1 MVVVVVVMSDCSPA
15 KYPATDKASKIVSI
29 DSSPEPTKAKYLGYS
44 GYGSVIAKMRAGSGK
59 SAMTKTL
66 SDREITI
73 PDFPKKEHHKSSDPS
88 SHSTEESSKSSE
100 ESEEEIQYYN
110 NDPQFPL
117 FSSKRRRFE
126 AEEVLVILSKY
137 HDKGMKCQHQPSRV
151 QRNAAFLIDARF
163 VPLDDLSAD
172 GNGTYVYI
180 GRPTQT
186 FRKKANG
193 KWKKRSSKREEI
205 DKEPDFHFIREYR
218 HLKDSPDFRQTI
230 FYARDRWGEILNN
243 LILLQYQFDGPEHP
257 IKAFPH
263 GTSKSGK
270 SFTRTK
276 PSVKRALSDNLRN
289 LSTSEAVAKTRK
301 DLGGGGP
308 LKHCQ
313 MLTFQGEGRKLTT

>member
-1 MVVVVVVMSDCSPA
+1 MFFPFKHVQVLMKEPSVEGSGNSATDPIMIDCSPA

-88 SHSTEESSKSSE
+88 SHSTEDSSKSSE

-110 NDPQFPL
+110 NDPRFPL

-126 AEEVLVILSKY
+126 AEEVLGILSKY
-137 HDKGMKCQHQPSRV
+137 LDKGMKCQHQPSRV
-151 QRNAAFLIDARF
+151 QCDAAFLIDARF
-163 VPLDDLSAD
+163 VPLED

-186 FRKKANG
+186 LKKKQTVNGRKEVQNVQKST
-193 KWKKRSSKREEI
+193 KSQI
-205 DKEPDFHFIREYR
+205 FILFE
-218 HLKDSPDFRQTI
+218 SI
-230 FYARDRWGEILNN
+230 
-243 LILLQYQFDGPEHP
+243 
-257 IKAFPH
+257 
-263 GTSKSGK
+263 GTL
-270 SFTRTK
+270 RT
-276 PSVKRALSDNLRN
+276 A
-289 LSTSEAVAKTRK
+289 
-301 DLGGGGP
+301 
-308 LKHCQ
+308 
-313 MLTFQGEGRKLTT
+313 LTFAKQFFTQGIGGERF